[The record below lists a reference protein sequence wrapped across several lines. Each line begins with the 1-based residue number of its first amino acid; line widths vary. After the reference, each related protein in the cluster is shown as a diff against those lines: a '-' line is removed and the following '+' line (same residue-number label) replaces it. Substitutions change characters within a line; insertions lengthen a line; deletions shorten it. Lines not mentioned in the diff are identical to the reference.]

1 MKQNS
6 KFITL
11 VVLTLFLCAVR
22 TSGQI
27 TITSSDIPST
37 IGTRHI
43 LRTSPGY
50 VPVTLG
56 SPGENQT
63 WDLTGI
69 ETPGEIAV
77 SIVSHDDTPDPSAF
91 PMANWIVQWED
102 DSGNVVCA
110 YAIMTPVS
118 FNIVGAIV
126 AGTDSMFSLPLLNWP
141 PLFTFPIR
149 YDDDWTTALF
159 GEITI
164 GGIPVI
170 YWDSSEVVVDGWGT
184 VMTEMGS
191 SSCLRL
197 KSHHH
202 ITVTLIGIPIFDFSI
217 WAYIWMTQGLPDYAM
232 MISEMNAEEDFTSG
246 MFIRL
251 GSGSAVDDV
260 VSILPT
266 MFELESPY
274 PNPFNP
280 TTTIRYSVSEFSDVE
295 LVVFNALGQRVTTLV
310 QAWTVPGSYSAV
322 WNGTDDFGYRVGTGV
337 YYCHLLISKG
347 SVSTQKLV
355 IIR

>member
-1 MKQNS
+1 MRNYS
-6 KFITL
+6 KYITL
-11 VVLTLFLCAVR
+11 IVLALFLCA
-22 TSGQI
+22 TTASGQI

-37 IGTRHI
+37 IGTRHM

-56 SPGENQT
+56 PSGVNQT

-69 ETPGEIAV
+69 DAPGEIAV

-91 PMANWIVQWED
+91 PVANWVVKWED
-102 DSGNVVCA
+102 DSGNVVCG

-149 YDDDWTTALF
+149 YNDDWSTAVF

-170 YWDSSEVVVDGWGT
+170 FWDSVEVEVDGWGSVIT
-184 VMTEMGS
+184 DEMGS

-217 WAYIWMTQGLPDYAM
+217 WAYIWMAPGYPDYAV

-246 MFIRL
+246 MFIRV
-251 GSGSAVDDV
+251 GSGSAADNI
-260 VSILPT
+260 VSILPIA
-266 MFELESPY
+266 FELESPY

-280 TTTIRYSVSEFSDVE
+280 QTTIPYSVSEFSDVE
-295 LVVFNALGQRVTTLV
+295 LIVFNALGQRVRTLV
-310 QAWTVPGSYSAV
+310 QARTLPGSYSAV
-322 WNGTDDFGYRVGTGV
+322 WNGMDDDGNRMGTGT
-337 YYCHLLISKG
+337 YFCRLQAGL
-347 SVSTQKLV
+347 SVATQKMVLLK
-355 IIR
+355 